1 MVDQVYQ
8 QSARRSG
15 KTAKAGTAA
24 KTGNAERT
32 RLYRAVHAA
41 CRANGIDDDDRKALQ
56 SEMFGKP
63 SLSDMT
69 MAEITRLLDQ
79 LNRNRKAP
87 AGHRAHIGKVR
98 ALWWSLY
105 WLGEVDHTDDRTI
118 GAFVKRQ
125 TGVSALR
132 WLDHR
137 SAPSVIEALKSWLGR
152 AGVKWPTL
160 TETAVVQKSLPAFT
174 ANHHERIAVIH
185 AQHDKLDRHL
195 PFRASGDYIAG
206 LGYDRTA
213 ALPNLQ
219 IVELDGLIRHL
230 GELIRRQGA

>member
-1 MVDQVYQ
+1 MVETVYIK
-8 QSARRSG
+8 SARRSG
-15 KTAKAGTAA
+15 KTA
-24 KTGNAERT
+24 AERT

-41 CRANGIDDDDRKALQ
+41 CRSNGLDDDERKAIQ
-56 SEMFGKP
+56 SELFGKP

-69 MAEITRLLDQ
+69 MAEIARLLDH

-105 WLGEVDHTDDRTI
+105 WLGEVHETDDRAI
-118 GAFVKRQ
+118 GVFVKRQ

-152 AGVKWPTL
+152 VGVN
-160 TETAVVQKSLPAFT
+160 LPASADTVLVQQRKPQFT
-174 ANHHERIAVIH
+174 ANHHERIAVVH
-185 AQHDKLDRHL
+185 AQ
-195 PFRASGDYIAG
+195 RAKMDQIDHSSGRRTSAYIASLGRAGTIG
-206 LGYDRTA
+206 LFDLEIA
-213 ALPNLQ
+213 
-219 IVELDGLIRHL
+219 ELDGLIRHL
-230 GELIRRQGA
+230 GETIRKGQG